1 LEEEHTVPLP
11 STTEGAGEAAR
22 KLSRISAGL
31 KESESAITA
40 AADGR
45 ATIPSLLRRL
55 VKKCKQYPHLKQQL
69 RSWWESA
76 QDLPPEEADAARRG
90 HHTALLE
97 EVESNWDLPNWASN
111 VEQCVS
117 QYGHALANIQPLP
130 KFPSRGR
137 SHQYVGTSYI
147 DMQKVGC
154 ALIKN
159 VRETR
164 QSLPTGFRRRDPA
177 PESHLTLIKL
187 AELLR
192 DLSRPE
198 YRADSDMVGSDI
210 RTILASEGGLVTR
223 NIYSHSRLFRR
234 QQVGR
239 GKFSPLMAF
248 DEAFGRTGDCRPPA
262 LVPPGQGL
270 TVSAADAQAI
280 TELALQ
286 GAWHRL
292 GQRRQG
298 KPDLLA
304 PWHWLSPRKEWIL
317 LVALVDKLKLP
328 QYGWTSVTNYWCPH
342 YNMGTWCTTGT
353 HATFIPPEDHRDTE
367 KVVLDSQADVLK

>member
-1 LEEEHTVPLP
+1 
-11 STTEGAGEAAR
+11 
-22 KLSRISAGL
+22 
-31 KESESAITA
+31 
-40 AADGR
+40 
-45 ATIPSLLRRL
+45 
-55 VKKCKQYPHLKQQL
+55 
-69 RSWWESA
+69 
-76 QDLPPEEADAARRG
+76 
-90 HHTALLE
+90 LLE

-137 SHQYVGTSYI
+137 SHQYGDTSCI

-154 ALIKN
+154 ELISN

-177 PESHLTLIKL
+177 PESHLSLIKL
-187 AELLR
+187 AELQR

-198 YRADSDMVGSDI
+198 CRADSDMVGSDI
-210 RTILASEGGLVTR
+210 RTILASEGGLVMKS
-223 NIYSHSRLFRR
+223 IYSHSRLFRR
-234 QQVGR
+234 QQV
-239 GKFSPLMAF
+239 MAF
-248 DEAFGRTGDCRPPA
+248 EEAFGEWEARTGDCRPPA

-270 TVSAADAQAI
+270 TVSTADTQAI

-286 GAWHRL
+286 GAWHRPR
-292 GQRRQG
+292 QRRQD

-328 QYGWTSVTNYWCPH
+328 QYGWTSVANYWCPH
-342 YNMGTWCTTGT
+342 HNMGTWCTTGT

-367 KVVLDSQADVLK
+367 KGVLESQAELRKWTTDFPRNDV

>member
-1 LEEEHTVPLP
+1 
-11 STTEGAGEAAR
+11 
-22 KLSRISAGL
+22 
-31 KESESAITA
+31 
-40 AADGR
+40 
-45 ATIPSLLRRL
+45 
-55 VKKCKQYPHLKQQL
+55 
-69 RSWWESA
+69 
-76 QDLPPEEADAARRG
+76 
-90 HHTALLE
+90 
-97 EVESNWDLPNWASN
+97 
-111 VEQCVS
+111 
-117 QYGHALANIQPLP
+117 
-130 KFPSRGR
+130 
-137 SHQYVGTSYI
+137 
-147 DMQKVGC
+147 MQKVGC

-192 DLSRPE
+192 DHSRPE
-198 YRADSDMVGSDI
+198 CRADSDMVGSDI
-210 RTILASEGGLVTR
+210 RTILASERGLVTK

-248 DEAFGRTGDCRPPA
+248 DEAFGEWEARTGDCRPPA
-262 LVPPGQGL
+262 LVPLGQGL

-292 GQRRQG
+292 RQRRKD

-304 PWHWLSPRKEWIL
+304 PWHWLSPRKDWIL
-317 LVALVDKLKLP
+317 LVALVDKFKLR
-328 QYGWTSVTNYWCPH
+328 QYG
-342 YNMGTWCTTGT
+342 
-353 HATFIPPEDHRDTE
+353 
-367 KVVLDSQADVLK
+367 

>member
-1 LEEEHTVPLP
+1 MPCV
-11 STTEGAGEAAR
+11 
-22 KLSRISAGL
+22 
-31 KESESAITA
+31 
-40 AADGR
+40 
-45 ATIPSLLRRL
+45 
-55 VKKCKQYPHLKQQL
+55 
-69 RSWWESA
+69 RSWWECA
-76 QDLPPEEADAARRG
+76 QDLLPEEADAARRG

-97 EVESNWDLPNWASN
+97 EVETNWDLPNWASN

-117 QYGHALANIQPLP
+117 QNGHALANIHSLP

-137 SHQYVGTSYI
+137 SHQYGGTSYI
-147 DMQKVGC
+147 GMQKVGC
-154 ALIKN
+154 ALIRN

-164 QSLPTGFRRRDPA
+164 ESLPTGFRHRDPA

-192 DLSRPE
+192 DLSRLE
-198 YRADSDMVGSDI
+198 CRADSDMVGSDI
-210 RTILASEGGLVTR
+210 RTILASEGDLATR
-223 NIYSHSRLFRR
+223 STYAHSRLFRR
-234 QQVGR
+234 RQVGR
-239 GKFSPLMAF
+239 GRFSPLMAF
-248 DEAFGRTGDCRPPA
+248 DEAFGEWEARTGDCRPPA

-270 TVSAADAQAI
+270 FVSAADTQAI

-292 GQRRQG
+292 RQRRQD

-317 LVALVDKLKLP
+317 PVALVEKLKLP
-328 QYGWTSVTNYWCPH
+328 QYGWTSVANYWCPH

-353 HATFIPPEDHRDTE
+353 HATFIPPEDNRDTE
-367 KVVLDSQADVLK
+367 KVILDSQAEVLKWSTDFSGDEIDREDGSGLEFECQLNTPSLARLHPMILGNSGVPM